1 MRFGGL
7 FRERSFYQSK
17 AATSA
22 YRGVRRA
29 AAKAGLDVVVKT
41 FYSPIPD
48 LDALPPGTFE
58 RRSELPG
65 IEWDLDRQLA
75 FVRDELGPAMRAF
88 NPPPSQNGDR
98 FQYAQNPSYTMADAT
113 ALYAMVRRLRPRRVV
128 ELGSGHSTLVTAQ
141 ALRENAAD
149 REAAQLEVFDPFPS
163 VVGDELPGLTRL
175 ERIGA
180 QEVPLQTFETLEAG
194 DILFVDT
201 THTVKVGSD
210 VNFIV
215 LEVLPRLA
223 PGVVVHL
230 HDIFLPYEYPRQWLE
245 DYGLYWTEQY
255 LVQAFLQCNSGYEVL
270 AALHALQ
277 RDRRDAMAELLSPAV
292 ADWPGGAFWM
302 RRTGA

>member
-7 FRERSFYQSK
+7 FRERSFYQSN
-17 AATSA
+17 AAKTA
-22 YRGVRRA
+22 YRGARRA
-29 AAKAGLDVVVKT
+29 FAKAGLDVVVKT

-65 IEWDLDRQLA
+65 IAWDLDRQLA

-88 NPPPSQNGDR
+88 DPPASPDGNR
-98 FQYAQNPSYTMADAT
+98 FQYTPNLSYTMADAK
-113 ALYAMVRRLRPRRVV
+113 ALYAMVRSARPSRIV

-141 ALRENAAD
+141 AVRENAAD
-149 REAAQLEVFDPFPS
+149 GHPASLEVFDPFPS
-163 VVGDELPGLTRL
+163 VVSDELPGLTRL

-180 QEVPLQTFETLEAG
+180 QQVPLSTFESLRSG
-194 DILFVDT
+194 DVLFVDT

-210 VNFIV
+210 VNFVV

-223 PGVVVHL
+223 EGVIVHL
-230 HDIFLPYEYPRQWLE
+230 HDIFLPYEYPKQWLE

-255 LVQAFLQCNSGYEVL
+255 LVQAFLAHNSAFEVL
-270 AALHALQ
+270 ASMHALQ
-277 RDRRDAMAELLSPAV
+277 RDRRDAMAELLTPAV

-302 RRTGA
+302 RRTGG

>member
-7 FRERSFYQSK
+7 FRERSFDQSNEAK
-17 AATSA
+17 TA
-22 YRGVRRA
+22 YRGARRA
-29 AAKAGLDVVVKT
+29 FAKAGLDVVVKK

-65 IEWDLDRQLA
+65 IAWDLDRQLA
-75 FVRDELGPAMRAF
+75 FVRETLGPAMREF
-88 NPPPSQNGDR
+88 DPPVAPNGNR
-98 FQYAQNPSYTMADAT
+98 WQYAPNLSYTTADAK
-113 ALYAMVRRLRPRRVV
+113 ALYAMVRSAKPSRIV

-141 ALRENAAD
+141 AVRENASD
-149 REAAQLEVFDPFPS
+149 GTVAALEVYDPFPS
-163 VVGDELPGLTRL
+163 VVSEQLPGLTRL
-175 ERIGA
+175 ERVGA
-180 QEVPLQTFETLEAG
+180 QEVPLATFESLGAG

-223 PGVVVHL
+223 EGVIVHL

-255 LVQAFLQCNSGYEVL
+255 LVQAFLAHNSGYEIL
-270 AALHALQ
+270 AAMHALQ
-277 RDRRDAMAELLSPAV
+277 RDRRDAMGKLLPPAV

-302 RRTGA
+302 RRTG